1 VKFLGLTLVVLLASG
16 CGASSLQQAPQ
27 VAKAPA
33 PWALEESK
41 SRHLFLGL
49 PTSTDPSVQITVLD
63 REDFFV
69 GWDNTLHAARWVAW
83 AVAPGDLGQARR
95 KNNFREDLALPSG
108 FFRVGPQDYAHSGY
122 DRGHFCPSGDRTK
135 SPEQNGNTFVMTNM
149 HPQRHALNAGPW
161 EKLEEA
167 TRSALQLPDD
177 VAYVVAGALY
187 KKDAAL
193 LGRGVPIPSH
203 SWKTVVWTKTSLTP
217 EQLPANAVSTTVL
230 MPNEDARENDSF
242 VQYKTT
248 IAQVES
254 LSHLRL
260 LTSLA
265 PATQTALRAAGDER
279 K

>member
-1 VKFLGLTLVVLLASG
+1 MPGCEVSWFDTCRIARIGVWRKQFAASATGCTNAGPCRSRQKQIPTLV
-16 CGASSLQQAPQ
+16 
-27 VAKAPA
+27 
-33 PWALEESK
+33 
-41 SRHLFLGL
+41 LGFAN
-49 PTSTDPSVQITVLD
+49 VD
-63 REDFFV
+63 RSIRPDFFVV

-83 AVAPGDLGQARR
+83 AVTQGDLGQAKR
-95 KNNFREDLALPSG
+95 KNNFREDHALPSG

-135 SPEQNGNTFVMTNM
+135 NPEQNSNTFVMTNM

-187 KKDAAL
+187 EKDAAL
-193 LGRGVPIPSH
+193 LGRGVPVPSH
-203 SWKTVVWTKTSLTP
+203 SWKTVVWTKTSVTP
-217 EQLPANAVSTTVL
+217 KQLPANSVSTTVL
-230 MPNEDARENDSF
+230 MPNEEARDGDSF

-260 LTSLA
+260 LTSLE
-265 PATQTALRAAGDER
+265 PAVQIALRAGDLR